1 MKKMTE
7 KMKEWMK
14 EIAMFE
20 KYVSLKEKHPDTI
33 YLFRIGDF
41 YESCEDDAK
50 NTSDLLGITLTRS
63 DIGLRMTS
71 FHYCCLYQYLPK
83 IIRAGYRV
91 NICDAIDI

>member
-14 EIAMFE
+14 EITMFE
-20 KYVSLKEKHPDTI
+20 KYVSLKEKNPDTI
-33 YLFRIGDF
+33 CLFRIGDF

-50 NTSDLLGITLTRS
+50 NISVLLGTTLTRS

-71 FHYCCLYQYLPK
+71 FHYCSLDKYLPK

>member
-1 MKKMTE
+1 MNKMTE

-14 EIAMFE
+14 EITMFE
-20 KYVSLKEKHPDTI
+20 KYVSLKEKNPDTI
-33 YLFRIGDF
+33 CLFRIGDF

-50 NTSDLLGITLTRS
+50 NISVLLGTTLTRC

-71 FHYCCLYQYLPK
+71 FHSCCLYQYLPK